1 MSFKN
6 IKLGYYCGVDPGAD
20 GAIIEL
26 CYASEWSVHR
36 VIKLKDYDF
45 SKGGQIARLYSEV
58 NSSSLMKQAT
68 GVERVQGM
76 PRQSGP
82 ASFNFGRN
90 YGILIG
96 ILQAGF
102 HRNILYI
109 PKSAWAFLVGIPFD
123 KRDDKKAAVELA
135 VRLVPDL
142 VKYKNRA
149 GNVPDGVAEAALIAI
164 AAAIQESK
172 QDAVP

>member
-6 IKLGYYCGVDPGAD
+6 IKPGYYCGVDPGAD
-20 GAIIEL
+20 GAVVEL
-26 CYASEWSVHR
+26 CYSGEWIVHR

-45 SKGGQIARLYSEV
+45 SKGGEINKLYTVV
-58 NSSSLMKQAT
+58 NSSLFTKQAT
-68 GVERVQGM
+68 GIERVQGM

-90 YGILIG
+90 YGVLIG
-96 ILQAGF
+96 ILQGGF
-102 HRNILYI
+102 HRAVTFL

-149 GNVPDGVAEAALIAI
+149 GNVPDGIAEAALIAI

-172 QDAVP
+172 QDALS

>member
-1 MSFKN
+1 M
-6 IKLGYYCGVDPGAD
+6 KLSNVKAGPYWGVDPGKIGAAVGLYLDSD
-20 GAIIEL
+20 GILTVTNVVKFE
-26 CYASEWSVHR
+26 
-36 VIKLKDYDF
+36 DYDF
-45 SKGGQIARLYSEV
+45 ADIKSTFQLAEDLIEAQCV
-58 NSSSLMKQAT
+58 T

-90 YGILIG
+90 YGTLLG
-96 ILQAGF
+96 ILNS
-102 HRNILYI
+102 RKRSTVVLM

-149 GNVPDGVAEAALIAI
+149 GNVPDGIAEAALIAI

-172 QDAVP
+172 QNAVP